1 MAGFGFAGAA
11 AGAGD
16 ALHQMLV
23 EQRAKFLQDEA
34 LKQQQAQAQQQA
46 AQFAQQMAAQSEG
59 RALQTRQF
67 EANEADRTAQR
78 ERQGR
83 LDDVAAGVRRQ
94 DQNAVGVRRMIGDFL
109 VQRGAQP
116 LDAGSRQTLQG
127 MALQEGVEVPSSV
140 TADPTA
146 GLADYEAKKK
156 IDLKYRPPSGGGAPQ
171 QQWVIRGGQP
181 VPIPAGTAQAGDR
194 PYDPVAARSSQ
205 PENKAEAEDTAREVT
220 RLASSLRNSK
230 GFSGVFGKY
239 SAATPNL
246 LSSQDTVDARTTLNS
261 LKGLL
266 TLENMGKMKGVLSDS
281 DMRILQQ
288 ASTTLAA
295 EMSEE
300 AAAQEL
306 DRLVAVMGRVSRG
319 APTVDATPTDTEF
332 DWVNG
337 QLVPRGGA
345 K

>member
-1 MAGFGFAGAA
+1 MAFGFAGAA
-11 AGAGD
+11 AGASD
-16 ALHQMLV
+16 ALQQMLT
-23 EQRAKFLQDEA
+23 ERRAAFL
-34 LKQQQAQAQQQA
+34 QQQALEQQQA
-46 AQFAQQMAAQSEG
+46 NAQRQAEQFQQQMAAQAEG
-59 RALQTRQF
+59 RQLQTRQF
-67 EANEADRTAQR
+67 EADEADRKGQR
-78 ERQGR
+78 ERQGK
-83 LDDVAAGVRRQ
+83 LDEVAAGGRRQ
-94 DQNAVGVRRMIGDFL
+94 EQNAVGVRRMIGDFL

-127 MALQEGVEVPSSV
+127 MALQEGVELPGSV
-140 TADPTA
+140 TTDPA
-146 GLADYEAKKK
+146 ASLKDYEERRKL
-156 IDLKYRPPSGGGAPQ
+156 DLKYRAPSGGSGTPQ

-205 PENKAEAEDTAREVT
+205 PENKSEAEDTAREVS
-220 RLASSLRNSK
+220 RLASSLRSSK

-295 EMSEE
+295 EMSEA

-306 DRLVAVMGRVSRG
+306 DRLVGVMGRVSGG
-319 APTVDATPTDTEF
+319 APQMDVNPTATEF

-337 QLVPRGGA
+337 QLVPRGA